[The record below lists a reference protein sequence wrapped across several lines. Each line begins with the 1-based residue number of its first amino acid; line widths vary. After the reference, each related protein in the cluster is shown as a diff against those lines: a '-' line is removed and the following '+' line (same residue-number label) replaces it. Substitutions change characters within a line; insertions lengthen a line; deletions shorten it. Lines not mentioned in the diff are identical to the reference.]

1 MEKGKIARGLCH
13 SSAVCIFVFVI
24 IGIVSIAGGFMSAN
38 GSVNGWTWFLV
49 AAWCTWQ
56 TWKLWSANQPGK
68 NIEDHPLFKNA
79 VAGDLGANT
88 GPSNA
93 ICMAGLI
100 GFICA
105 VTTKFQEV

>member
-1 MEKGKIARGLCH
+1 
-13 SSAVCIFVFVI
+13 
-24 IGIVSIAGGFMSAN
+24 MSVN

-68 NIEDHPLFKNA
+68 NVEDHPLFKNA
-79 VAGDLGANT
+79 VAGDLGAST
-88 GPSNA
+88 GPSNT
-93 ICMAGLI
+93 ICMAGFI